1 MTEHL
6 AYMVTGIGA
15 AVGNHLWQSTVFA
28 VSAWLMAL
36 LLRRNRAHV
45 RYGIWLAASIKFL
58 IPFSLLI
65 DLGGFLRKPQHAPSS
80 LQTTLSSAMGVVGQ
94 PFSGLPAET
103 MNAQAL
109 PEHFTV
115 LLPEAFA
122 GVWLCGIVAVLLIWC
137 MRWRK
142 IYRALHRAVPVKSGR
157 EFALLHRLE
166 TLTKSRIHIPML
178 RSGDMM
184 EPGIFGI
191 FHPLMLWPDRLSER
205 LENEHIEGI
214 LAHELMHVRRHD
226 NLTAAIHMLVEVFF
240 WFHPLV
246 WWMESRMLE
255 ERERACDEAV
265 VQLAGR
271 PEVYAEGLLKACR
284 FCAESPLICV
294 SGITGAD
301 LKDRIVRIM
310 TEHLVQKLN
319 LSRKLLL
326 GAAGFGSLAIP
337 VAFGL
342 VHAADSQ
349 TEDISATMNVNS
361 PGPFGKT
368 ATASMDTAVD
378 PAPLA
383 VASIRQVPPRDHDAM
398 LTNFSDVGVTFRS
411 VAIASIVHQAFSP
424 QPTLSMDD
432 DLILG
437 LPGWTQSERYDIQ
450 AKVDNDDVAKWKAS
464 SLPQRRLA
472 LQPLLVTRFSLQFH
486 HETRERPTYSLV
498 VAKNGP
504 KLRKAQH
511 IITNPTGTGS
521 PDGTGDRDEST
532 VTPGKIVLKGSSL
545 SLLANLLSS
554 QGLSHTVVDKTGLTE
569 LYDITLR
576 WSPDDIGSSD
586 ASLPSL
592 FTALQEQLGLK
603 LEYNKNPIDVIVIDH
618 IEKPSAN

>member
-1 MTEHL
+1 MIPHL
-6 AYMVTGIGA
+6 AVMVTGVGA
-15 AVGNHLWQSTVFA
+15 AVANHLWQSSVFGVA
-28 VSAWLMAL
+28 AWLTSL
-36 LLRRNRAHV
+36 RLRRNRAHV
-45 RYGIWLAASIKFL
+45 RHGIWLAASVKFL

-65 DLGGFLRKPQHAPSS
+65 DLGGLLRKPQHAPLS
-80 LQTTLSSAMGVVGQ
+80 LQTTLSSAMSVVGQ
-94 PFSGLPAET
+94 PFSGLPT
-103 MNAQAL
+103 HSMNAQSL

-115 LLPEAFA
+115 LLPEVFA
-122 GVWLCGIVAVLLIWC
+122 SVWACGIVTVLLIWC
-137 MRWRK
+137 TRWSK
-142 IYRALHRAVPVKSGR
+142 IYRALQRAVPVNSGR
-157 EFALLHRLE
+157 EFELLRRLE
-166 TLTKSRIHIPML
+166 TLAKVRRHIPMR
-178 RSGDMM
+178 RSVDMM

-214 LAHELMHVRRHD
+214 LAHELVHVRRHD
-226 NLTAAIHMLVEVFF
+226 NLTAAIHMLVEVVF
-240 WFHPLV
+240 WFHPMV
-246 WWMESRMLE
+246 WWIESRMLQ

-301 LKDRIVRIM
+301 LRDRIIRIM
-310 TEHLVQKLN
+310 TEHLVQKMDLG
-319 LSRKLLL
+319 RKLLL
-326 GAAGFGSLAIP
+326 GGVAFVSLAIP
-337 VAFGL
+337 VALGL
-342 VHAADSQ
+342 SAKLETATTMSVHSPSQ
-349 TEDISATMNVNS
+349 L
-361 PGPFGKT
+361 GKT
-368 ATASMDTAVD
+368 ATTNEGAAVD
-378 PAPLA
+378 LAPLA
-383 VASIRQVPPRDHDAM
+383 IASIRQVAPRDKDAM
-398 LTNFSDVGVTFRS
+398 LMNFSDVGATFRS
-411 VAIASIVHQAFSP
+411 VAIAWIVHQAFSP

-437 LPGWTQSERYDIQ
+437 LPGWTRSERYDIQ
-450 AKVDNDDVAKWKAS
+450 AKVDNDDVAKWKAL
-464 SLPQRRLA
+464 SLPQKRLA
-472 LQPLLVTRFSLQFH
+472 LQLLLVTRFNLQFH

-511 IITNPTGTGS
+511 IETNPSGTDS
-521 PDGTGDRDEST
+521 PDGKGDRDEST

-569 LYDITLR
+569 IYDITLR
-576 WSPDDIGSSD
+576 WSPDDVGSSD

-603 LEYNKNPIDVIVIDH
+603 LDYNKNPIDVIVIDR
-618 IEKPSAN
+618 IERPSAN

>member
-1 MTEHL
+1 
-6 AYMVTGIGA
+6 
-15 AVGNHLWQSTVFA
+15 
-28 VSAWLMAL
+28 
-36 LLRRNRAHV
+36 
-45 RYGIWLAASIKFL
+45 
-58 IPFSLLI
+58 
-65 DLGGFLRKPQHAPSS
+65 
-80 LQTTLSSAMGVVGQ
+80 
-94 PFSGLPAET
+94 
-103 MNAQAL
+103 MNAQTI
-109 PEHFTV
+109 PEHFPV
-115 LLPEAFA
+115 SLPEVFA
-122 GVWLCGIVAVLLIWC
+122 GVWFCGMVTVLLIWC

-142 IYRALHRAVPVKSGR
+142 IFRALHRAVPVKSGR
-157 EFALLHRLE
+157 EVALLRRME
-166 TLTKSRIHIPML
+166 TLTKSRIHIPIL

-205 LENEHIEGI
+205 LENGHIEGI

-226 NLTAAIHMLVEVFF
+226 NLTAAIHMLVEVVF

-294 SGITGAD
+294 SGITGAG
-301 LKDRIVRIM
+301 LKDRIIRIM

-326 GAAGFGSLAIP
+326 VAAGFASLAIP

-342 VHAADSQ
+342 VHTSESQ
-349 TEDISATMNVNS
+349 TEDTGATSVNS
-361 PGPFGKT
+361 PGPFAKP
-368 ATASMDTAVD
+368 ATTNKVTAVD
-378 PAPLA
+378 PAPQLA
-383 VASIRQVPPRDHDAM
+383 IASIRQVPPRDNDAM
-398 LTNFSDVGVTFRS
+398 FTNFSDVGVTFRS
-411 VAIASIVHQAFSP
+411 VAIALIVHQAFSS
-424 QPTLSMDD
+424 QPTLSFDD

-450 AKVDNDDVAKWKAS
+450 AKVDNDDVAKWKAL
-464 SLPQRRLA
+464 SLPQKTSA
-472 LQPLLVTRFSLQFH
+472 LQSLLLTRFNLQFH

-498 VAKNGP
+498 VAKNGA

-511 IITNPTGTGS
+511 VVPNPTGNGS
-521 PDGTGDRDEST
+521 PDGTGDEST

-569 LYDITLR
+569 LYDITLQ
-576 WSPDDIGSSD
+576 WSPDEVGSSD
-586 ASLPSL
+586 ASLPSV

-603 LEYNKNPIDVIVIDH
+603 LEYNKNLIDVIVIDH

>member
-1 MTEHL
+1 MIPHL
-6 AYMVTGIGA
+6 AFMVTGVGA
-15 AVGNHLWQSTVFA
+15 AVANHLWQSSVFGVA
-28 VSAWLMAL
+28 AWLTTL
-36 LLRRNRAHV
+36 PLRRNRAHV
-45 RYGIWLAASIKFL
+45 RHGIWLAASIKFL

-65 DLGGFLRKPQHAPSS
+65 DLGGFFRKPQHAPLS
-80 LQTTLSSAMGVVGQ
+80 LQTTLSSAMSVVGQ
-94 PFSGLPAET
+94 PFSGLQAHP
-103 MNAQAL
+103 MNAQSL

-115 LLPEAFA
+115 LLPEVFA
-122 GVWLCGIVAVLLIWC
+122 GVWVCGMVTVLLIWC

-157 EFALLHRLE
+157 ELELLRRLE
-166 TLTKSRIHIPML
+166 TLAKVRRHIPML
-178 RSGDMM
+178 RSLDMM

-191 FHPLMLWPDRLSER
+191 FRPLMLWPDRLSER

-214 LAHELMHVRRHD
+214 LAHELVHVRRHD
-226 NLTAAIHMLVEVFF
+226 NLTAAIHMLVEVVF
-240 WFHPLV
+240 WFHPMV
-246 WWMESRMLE
+246 WWIESRLLQ

-310 TEHLVQKLN
+310 TEHLVQKMD

-326 GAAGFGSLAIP
+326 GGVAFVSLAIP
-337 VAFGL
+337 VALGL
-342 VHAADSQ
+342 
-349 TEDISATMNVNS
+349 SAKLDTATAMNVNS
-361 PGPFGKT
+361 PSPFGKP
-368 ATASMDTAVD
+368 ATTNKETAVD

-383 VASIRQVPPRDHDAM
+383 IASIRQVAPRDNDAM
-398 LTNFSDVGVTFRS
+398 LTNFTDVGVTFRS
-411 VAIASIVHQAFSP
+411 IAIASIVHQAFSP

-450 AKVDNDDVAKWKAS
+450 AKVDNDDVAKWKAF
-464 SLPQRRLA
+464 SLPQKRLA
-472 LQPLLVTRFSLQFH
+472 LQPLLVTRFNLQFH

-498 VAKNGP
+498 VAKHGP
-504 KLRKAQH
+504 KLHKAQH
-511 IITNPTGTGS
+511 VETNPSGTGS

-545 SLLANLLSS
+545 SLLASLLSS

-576 WSPDDIGSSD
+576 WSPENVGSSD

-618 IEKPSAN
+618 IERPSAN

>member
-1 MTEHL
+1 MIPHL
-6 AYMVTGIGA
+6 AFTGVGA
-15 AVGNHLWQSTVFA
+15 AVANHLWQSSVFGVA
-28 VSAWLMAL
+28 AWLTAL
-36 LLRRNRAHV
+36 QLRRNRAYV
-45 RYGIWLAASIKFL
+45 RHGIWLAASVKFL

-65 DLGGFLRKPQHAPSS
+65 DLGSFLRKPQPASLS
-80 LQTTLSSAMGVVGQ
+80 LQTTLSSAMSVVGQ
-94 PFSGLPAET
+94 PFSGLPGHP
-103 MNAQAL
+103 MNAQSL
-109 PEHFTV
+109 PGHFTV
-115 LLPEAFA
+115 LPPEVFA
-122 GVWLCGIVAVLLIWC
+122 GVWVCGMVTVLLIWC
-137 MRWRK
+137 TRWRK

-157 EFALLHRLE
+157 ELELLRRLE
-166 TLTKSRIHIPML
+166 TLAKVRRHIPML
-178 RSGDMM
+178 RSVDMM

-214 LAHELMHVRRHD
+214 LAHELVHVRRHD
-226 NLTAAIHMLVEVFF
+226 NLTAAIHMLVEVIF
-240 WFHPLV
+240 WFHPMV
-246 WWMESRMLE
+246 WWIESRMLQ

-301 LKDRIVRIM
+301 LRDRIVRIM
-310 TEHLVQKLN
+310 TEHLVQKMD

-326 GAAGFGSLAIP
+326 GGLAFVSLAIP
-337 VAFGL
+337 VALGL
-342 VHAADSQ
+342 SAKLDAA
-349 TEDISATMNVNS
+349 TTINVNS
-361 PGPFGKT
+361 PSQLAEP
-368 ATASMDTAVD
+368 ATTNKDTAVD

-383 VASIRQVPPRDHDAM
+383 IASIRQVAPRDKDAM
-398 LTNFSDVGVTFRS
+398 LTNFTDVGVTFRS

-437 LPGWTQSERYDIQ
+437 LPGWTQSERYDIE
-450 AKVDNDDVAKWKAS
+450 AKVDNDDVAKWKAL
-464 SLPQRRLA
+464 SLPQKRLA
-472 LQPLLVTRFSLQFH
+472 LQPLLVTRFNLQFH

-511 IITNPTGTGS
+511 VVTNPTGTGS

-545 SLLANLLSS
+545 SLLASLLSS

-576 WSPDDIGSSD
+576 WSPDDVGSSD

-618 IEKPSAN
+618 IERPSEN

>member
-1 MTEHL
+1 MIPHL
-6 AYMVTGIGA
+6 AFMVTGVGA
-15 AVGNHLWQSTVFA
+15 AVANHLWQSSVFGVA
-28 VSAWLMAL
+28 AWLMAL
-36 LLRRNRAHV
+36 QLRRNRAHV
-45 RYGIWLAASIKFL
+45 RYGLWLAASVKFL

-65 DLGGFLRKPQHAPSS
+65 DLGGLLRKPQHAPLS
-80 LQTTLSSAMGVVGQ
+80 LQTTLSSAMSVVGQ
-94 PFSGLPAET
+94 PFSGLPAHP
-103 MNAQAL
+103 MNAQSL

-115 LLPEAFA
+115 LLPEVFA
-122 GVWLCGIVAVLLIWC
+122 GVWVCGIVTVLLIWC
-137 MRWRK
+137 TRWKK

-157 EFALLHRLE
+157 EFELLRRLE
-166 TLTKSRIHIPML
+166 TLAKVRRHIPML
-178 RSGDMM
+178 RSVDMM

-214 LAHELMHVRRHD
+214 LAHELVHVRRHD
-226 NLTAAIHMLVEVFF
+226 NLTAAIHMLVEVVF
-240 WFHPLV
+240 WFHPMV
-246 WWMESRMLE
+246 WWIESRMLQ

-301 LKDRIVRIM
+301 LRDRIVRIM
-310 TEHLVQKLN
+310 TEHLVQKMD

-326 GAAGFGSLAIP
+326 GGVAFVSLAIP
-337 VAFGL
+337 VALGL
-342 VHAADSQ
+342 
-349 TEDISATMNVNS
+349 SAKLDTATAVNVNS
-361 PGPFGKT
+361 PGPFGKP
-368 ATASMDTAVD
+368 ATTNKDTAVD
-378 PAPLA
+378 LAPLA
-383 VASIRQVPPRDHDAM
+383 TASIRQVAFADSDPMTTR
-398 LTNFSDVGVTFRS
+398 FSDDGVSFRG
-411 VAIASIVHQAFSP
+411 VRIAWIVQTAFLPQAGLYDSK
-424 QPTLSMDD
+424 DD
-432 DLILG
+432 RVVG
-437 LPGWTQSERYDIQ
+437 LPSWTKSERYDVE
-450 AKVDNDDVAKWKAS
+450 AKVDYEDVPKWKAL
-464 SLPQRRLA
+464 SLTQKSLA
-472 LQPLLVTRFSLQFH
+472 LQPLLVTRFNLQFH

-511 IITNPTGTGS
+511 VVTNPTGTGS

-618 IEKPSAN
+618 IERPSAN

>member
-1 MTEHL
+1 MIPHL
-6 AYMVTGIGA
+6 AFMVQGVGA
-15 AVGNHLWQSTVFA
+15 AVANHLWQSTVFA

-36 LLRRNRAHV
+36 QLRRNRAGV
-45 RYGIWLAASIKFL
+45 RHGIWLAASVKFL

-65 DLGGFLRKPQHAPSS
+65 DLGGLLPKPQQAPLS
-80 LQTTLSSAMGVVGQ
+80 LQTTLSSAIGSVGQ
-94 PFSGLPAET
+94 PFSSLPARQ
-103 MNAQAL
+103 MNAQSL
-109 PEHFTV
+109 PGHLTV
-115 LLPEAFA
+115 LLPEVFA
-122 GVWLCGIVAVLLIWC
+122 GIWVCGMVTVLLIWC
-137 MRWRK
+137 TRWKK

-157 EFALLHRLE
+157 EFELLRRLE
-166 TLTKSRIHIPML
+166 TLAKVRRHIPML
-178 RSGDMM
+178 RSVDMM

-191 FHPLMLWPDRLSER
+191 FHPLMLWPDRLGER

-214 LAHELMHVRRHD
+214 LAHELVHVRRCD
-226 NLTAAIHMLVEVFF
+226 NLTAAIHMLVEVVF
-240 WFHPLV
+240 WFHPMV
-246 WWMESRMLE
+246 WWIESRMLQ

-301 LKDRIVRIM
+301 LRDRIVRIM
-310 TEHLVQKLN
+310 TEHLVQKMDLR
-319 LSRKLLL
+319 RKLLL
-326 GAAGFGSLAIP
+326 GGVAFVSLAIP
-337 VAFGL
+337 VALGL
-342 VHAADSQ
+342 
-349 TEDISATMNVNS
+349 SAKLDTATAVNVKS
-361 PGPFGKT
+361 PGPFGKP
-368 ATASMDTAVD
+368 ATTNKDTAVD
-378 PAPLA
+378 PAPQLA
-383 VASIRQVPPRDHDAM
+383 IASIRQVAPRDNDAM

-411 VAIASIVHQAFSP
+411 VAIAAIVHQAFSP

-450 AKVDNDDVAKWKAS
+450 AKVDNDDVAKWKAL
-464 SLPQRRLA
+464 SLPQKRLA
-472 LQPLLVTRFSLQFH
+472 LQPLLVTRFNLQFH

-511 IITNPTGTGS
+511 VVTNPTGTGS

-554 QGLSHTVVDKTGLTE
+554 QGLSHTVIDKTGLTE

-603 LEYNKNPIDVIVIDH
+603 LEYNKNPIDVVVVDH

>member
-1 MTEHL
+1 MIPHL
-6 AYMVTGIGA
+6 AFMVTGVGA
-15 AVGNHLWQSTVFA
+15 AVANHLWQSSVFA
-28 VSAWLMAL
+28 VAAWLTAL
-36 LLRRNRAHV
+36 QLRRNRAHV
-45 RYGIWLAASIKFL
+45 RHGIWLAASVKFL

-65 DLGGFLRKPQHAPSS
+65 DLGGLLRKPQHPLLSS
-80 LQTTLSSAMGVVGQ
+80 QTTLSSAMSVVGQ
-94 PFSGLPAET
+94 PFSGLPAHAI
-103 MNAQAL
+103 NAQSL
-109 PEHFTV
+109 PEHLTV
-115 LLPEAFA
+115 LWPEVLA
-122 GVWLCGIVAVLLIWC
+122 GVWVCGMVTVLLIWC
-137 MRWRK
+137 TRWRK
-142 IYRALHRAVPVKSGR
+142 IYRALHQAVPVKSGR
-157 EFALLHRLE
+157 EFELLRRLE
-166 TLTKSRIHIPML
+166 TLVKVRRHIPML
-178 RSGDMM
+178 RSVDMM

-191 FHPLMLWPDRLSER
+191 FHPRMLWPDRLSER

-214 LAHELMHVRRHD
+214 LAHELVHVRRRD
-226 NLTAAIHMLVEVFF
+226 NLTAAIHMLVEVVF
-240 WFHPLV
+240 WFHPMV
-246 WWMESRMLE
+246 WWIESRMLQ

-265 VQLAGR
+265 VQLAVR

-301 LKDRIVRIM
+301 LRDRIVRIM
-310 TEHLVQKLN
+310 TEHLVQKMD

-326 GAAGFGSLAIP
+326 GGVAFVSLAIP
-337 VAFGL
+337 VALGL
-342 VHAADSQ
+342 
-349 TEDISATMNVNS
+349 SAKLDTATTMNVHPPS
-361 PGPFGKT
+361 QLGEP
-368 ATASMDTAVD
+368 ATTNKDAAVD
-378 PAPLA
+378 LAPLA
-383 VASIRQVPPRDHDAM
+383 IASIRQVAPRENDAM
-398 LTNFSDVGVTFRS
+398 LTNFTDVGVTFRS
-411 VAIASIVHQAFSP
+411 IATASIVHQAFSP

-450 AKVDNDDVAKWKAS
+450 AKVDNDDVAKWKAL
-464 SLPQRRLA
+464 SLPEKRLA
-472 LQPLLVTRFSLQFH
+472 LQPLLVTRFNLQFH

-511 IITNPTGTGS
+511 VETNPTGTGS
-521 PDGTGDRDEST
+521 PDRTGDRDEST

-545 SLLANLLSS
+545 SLLASLLSS

-576 WSPDDIGSSD
+576 WSPEDVGSSD

-618 IEKPSAN
+618 IERPSAN

>member
-1 MTEHL
+1 VTQHL
-6 AYMVTGIGA
+6 VYMLTSVGA
-15 AVGNHLWQSTVFA
+15 AVANHLWQSSVFA
-28 VSAWLMAL
+28 LAAWLMAL
-36 LLRRNRAHV
+36 QLRRNRAHV
-45 RYGIWLAASIKFL
+45 RYGIWLAASVKFL

-65 DLGGFLRKPQHAPSS
+65 DLGGFLRKPQHASPS

-94 PFSGLPAET
+94 PFSVLPAQT
-103 MNAQAL
+103 MNAQSL
-109 PEHFTV
+109 PAHFTA
-115 LLPEAFA
+115 LLPEVFA
-122 GVWLCGIVAVLLIWC
+122 GVWFCGMVTVLLIWC
-137 MRWRK
+137 TRWKK

-157 EFALLHRLE
+157 EFELLRRLE
-166 TLTKSRIHIPML
+166 TLAKARRHTPML
-178 RSGDMM
+178 RSLDVM

-214 LAHELMHVRRHD
+214 LAHELVHVRRHD
-226 NLTAAIHMLVEVFF
+226 NLTAAIHMLVEVVF
-240 WFHPLV
+240 WFHPMV
-246 WWMESRMLE
+246 WWIESRMLQ
-255 ERERACDEAV
+255 ERESACDEAV

-301 LKDRIVRIM
+301 LKDRVIRIM
-310 TEHLVQKLN
+310 TGHLVQKMN
-319 LSRKLLL
+319 LSRKLML
-326 GAAGFGSLAIP
+326 GGVAFVSLAIP
-337 VAFGL
+337 VALGL
-342 VHAADSQ
+342 AHTAKVQ
-349 TEDISATMNVNS
+349 TEDAAATM
-361 PGPFGKT
+361 KT
-368 ATASMDTAVD
+368 AAN

-383 VASIRQVPPRDHDAM
+383 VASIRQVAARDNDAM
-398 LTNFSDVGVTFRS
+398 LANFSDVGVTFRS
-411 VAIASIVHQAFSP
+411 VAIALIVRQAFSG
-424 QPTLSMDD
+424 QPDLSIDD

-437 LPGWTQSERYDIQ
+437 LPGWTRSERYDIQ
-450 AKVDNDDVAKWKAS
+450 AKVDNDDVAKWKAL
-464 SLPQRRLA
+464 SLSQKTLA
-472 LQPLLVTRFSLQFH
+472 LQPLLVTRFNLQFH

-504 KLRKAQH
+504 KLHKAQ
-511 IITNPTGTGS
+511 PGETGGS
-521 PDGTGDRDEST
+521 DKST
-532 VTPGKIVLKGSSL
+532 VTPGEIVLKGSSL

-554 QGLSHTVVDKTGLTE
+554 QGLSHAVVDKTGLTDI
-569 LYDITLR
+569 YDITLL

>member
-1 MTEHL
+1 
-6 AYMVTGIGA
+6 
-15 AVGNHLWQSTVFA
+15 
-28 VSAWLMAL
+28 
-36 LLRRNRAHV
+36 
-45 RYGIWLAASIKFL
+45 
-58 IPFSLLI
+58 
-65 DLGGFLRKPQHAPSS
+65 
-80 LQTTLSSAMGVVGQ
+80 
-94 PFSGLPAET
+94 
-103 MNAQAL
+103 MNAQSL

-115 LLPEAFA
+115 LLPEVFA
-122 GVWLCGIVAVLLIWC
+122 GVWVCGMVTVLLIWC

-157 EFALLHRLE
+157 ELELLRRLE
-166 TLTKSRIHIPML
+166 TLAKVRRHIPML
-178 RSGDMM
+178 RSVDMM

-214 LAHELMHVRRHD
+214 LAHELVHVRRHD
-226 NLTAAIHMLVEVFF
+226 NLTAAIHMLVEVVF
-240 WFHPLV
+240 WFHPMV
-246 WWMESRMLE
+246 WWIESRMLQ

-301 LKDRIVRIM
+301 LKDRIIRIM
-310 TEHLVQKLN
+310 TEHLVQKMD

-326 GAAGFGSLAIP
+326 GGVAFVSLAIP
-337 VAFGL
+337 VALGL
-342 VHAADSQ
+342 
-349 TEDISATMNVNS
+349 SAKLDTAPTMNVNS
-361 PGPFGKT
+361 PSPFGKP
-368 ATASMDTAVD
+368 ATTNKDTAVD

-383 VASIRQVPPRDHDAM
+383 IASIRQVAPRDNDAM
-398 LTNFSDVGVTFRS
+398 LTNFTDVGVTFRS
-411 VAIASIVHQAFSP
+411 IAIASIVHQAFSP

-450 AKVDNDDVAKWKAS
+450 AKVDNDDVAKWKAL
-464 SLPQRRLA
+464 SLPQKRLA
-472 LQPLLVTRFSLQFH
+472 LQPLLVTRFNLQFH

-504 KLRKAQH
+504 KLHKAQH
-511 IITNPTGTGS
+511 VVTNPSGTGS

-545 SLLANLLSS
+545 SLLASLLSS

-576 WSPDDIGSSD
+576 WSPDDVGSSD

-618 IEKPSAN
+618 IERPSAN